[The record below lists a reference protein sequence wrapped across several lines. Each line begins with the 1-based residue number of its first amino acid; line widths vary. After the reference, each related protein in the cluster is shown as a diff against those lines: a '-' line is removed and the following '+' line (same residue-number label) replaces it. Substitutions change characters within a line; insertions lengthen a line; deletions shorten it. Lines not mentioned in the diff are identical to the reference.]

1 MNMKKFF
8 AGLTVAGAF
17 LLAAC
22 GAQGATSTTSQTD
35 SSTSSSSPVLKN
47 IMQKKKIVMGTS
59 ADYPPFEWHLVKD
72 GKDSIVGIDVDIAN
86 EIASA
91 LGVEVEIKEMEFNSL
106 IAGVKSGKVDLVLAG
121 MNPTEERAKE
131 VDFSKVYY
139 DTQMVAVVKKSD
151 VDNYASMDS
160 LNGKNLGAQK
170 GSAQEGIITDQ
181 FPTATLTSQ
190 PKNPTLIM
198 ALQQG
203 KLDAVIM
210 DNIVADEFVK
220 SNDDLT
226 VAPFTIPAEDLGAAA
241 VVAKGNDEYLAKIQA
256 VLDDLNNNGKMKEFI
271 LKNTELMS
279 EQ

>member
-1 MNMKKFF
+1 MNTKKLL
-8 AGLTVAGAF
+8 AGLTVAAS
-17 LLAAC
+17 LVLAAC
-22 GAQGATSTTSQTD
+22 GAQAGSQSATSGESPSNSSQ
-35 SSTSSSSPVLKN
+35 VLTN
-47 IMQKKKIVMGTS
+47 VQNKKKLVVGTS

-86 EIASA
+86 EIASS

-106 IAGVKSGKVDLVLAG
+106 VAAVKSGKVDLVLAG

-151 VDNYASMDS
+151 VANYGSMDA
-160 LNGKNLGAQK
+160 LNGKKLGAQK
-170 GSAQEGIITDQ
+170 GSAQEGIIQDQ

-190 PKNPTLIM
+190 PKNPTLIL

-241 VVAKGNDEYLAKIQA
+241 VVQKGNNEYLAKIQA
-256 VLDDLNNNGKMKEFI
+256 VLDELNANGKMKEFI

-279 EQ
+279 E